1 MKKFVIGF
9 VIGTVVAF
17 PLGINFGKDAPF
29 LSNPFA
35 TKPDLSARA
44 KERAGELV
52 QDTKEVIHDATAP
65 ARKEVDSHLRR

>member
-1 MKKFVIGF
+1 MKKFVIGL
-9 VIGTVVAF
+9 VIGVIVAF
-17 PLGINFGKDAPF
+17 PLGINFGKDAHL

-35 TKPDLSARA
+35 TKPDLSERV

-65 ARKEVDSHLRR
+65 ARKEIDKKIKH

>member
-1 MKKFVIGF
+1 MKKFVIGL
-9 VIGTVVAF
+9 VIGAVVAF
-17 PLGINFGKDAPF
+17 PLGINFGKDANL

-35 TKPDLSARA
+35 TKPDLSERV

-65 ARKEVDSHLRR
+65 ARKAIDNKIKR

>member
-1 MKKFVIGF
+1 MKHFVIGL
-9 VIGTVVAF
+9 VIGAAIAF
-17 PLGINFGKDAPF
+17 PLGINFGKDAPL

-35 TKPDLSARA
+35 TKPDLSARV

-65 ARKEVDSHLRR
+65 ARKEIDDHIKR

>member
-9 VIGTVVAF
+9 VIGAVLAF
-17 PLGINFGKDAPF
+17 PLGINFGKDAPL

-35 TKPDLSARA
+35 TKPDLSERV

-65 ARKEVDSHLRR
+65 ARKEINDHIKR